1 MKNLIVSLLIAFNII
16 ILSAH
21 GQKESDSSAATPE
34 FNIVIDAET
43 REAIANGDSEAVIAV
58 LTAANVDANN
68 PTAVSQAV
76 KQIVDLMENSPEGN

>member
-1 MKNLIVSLLIAFNII
+1 MKNLISCFLLAFSIVSL
-16 ILSAH
+16 SVY
-21 GQKESDSSAATPE
+21 GQEDSDSSAVTPK

>member
-1 MKNLIVSLLIAFNII
+1 MKYFIFCLLLAFTIVNMSVY
-16 ILSAH
+16 
-21 GQKESDSSAATPE
+21 GQDDSDSSVDTPKL
-34 FNIVIDAET
+34 NIVIDAET

-58 LTAANVDANN
+58 LTAANVDAND

>member
-1 MKNLIVSLLIAFNII
+1 MKNFIFCLLLAFTIVNMSVY
-16 ILSAH
+16 
-21 GQKESDSSAATPE
+21 GQDDSDSSAAAPK

-76 KQIVDLMENSPEGN
+76 KQIVDIMENSPEGN

>member
-1 MKNLIVSLLIAFNII
+1 MKNLIFCFLLAFSIVSL
-16 ILSAH
+16 SVY
-21 GQKESDSSAATPE
+21 GQQEPDSSDTTPKL
-34 FNIVIDAET
+34 NIVIDAET

>member
-1 MKNLIVSLLIAFNII
+1 MKNFIFCLLLAFIIVNMSVY
-16 ILSAH
+16 
-21 GQKESDSSAATPE
+21 GQDESDNSVATPKL
-34 FNIVIDAET
+34 NIVIDAKT
-43 REAIANGDSEAVIAV
+43 REAIANGDSEAVIDV

>member
-1 MKNLIVSLLIAFNII
+1 MKNLVFCLLIAFSVVN
-16 ILSAH
+16 LSVY
-21 GQKESDSSAATPE
+21 GQEDSDSNTATPK
-34 FNIVIDAET
+34 FSIVIDAET

-76 KQIVDLMENSPEGN
+76 KQIVDIMENSPEGD

>member
-1 MKNLIVSLLIAFNII
+1 MKNFIFCLLLVFTIVNMSVY
-16 ILSAH
+16 
-21 GQKESDSSAATPE
+21 GQDESDNSVTTPK

>member
-1 MKNLIVSLLIAFNII
+1 MKNFIFCLLLAFTIVNMSVY
-16 ILSAH
+16 
-21 GQKESDSSAATPE
+21 GQDDSDSSVATPK

-58 LTAANVDANN
+58 LSAANVDANN